1 MKFSVIIPTHNN
13 APDLMTLFYSI
24 GQQTF
29 KDFEVIVVA
38 DACNK
43 DHLTVA
49 RDLVKHC
56 EDFKCK
62 FVETKYKNAGMARN
76 AGLDIAEGD
85 YILFA
90 DDDDKFLHP
99 YVFDMIDNLTQ
110 KNDVDVLYFGFIF
123 GKFGYKGP
131 FDNGGHAFGNVWSK
145 AWKRSAIGDTRFPN
159 VYPDDDLQFCLLME
173 QKPITITAIES
184 PIYYYNYMRPGS
196 ISASENLQYD
206 FSKGDN

>member
-13 APDLMTLFYSI
+13 SDDLYQILQSI
-24 GQQTF
+24 RAQSFTDYEIILIADKCDKQNLEAAKKSANYCGARF
-29 KDFEVIVVA
+29 KAVD
-38 DACNK
+38 
-43 DHLTVA
+43 
-49 RDLVKHC
+49 
-56 EDFKCK
+56 
-62 FVETKYKNAGMARN
+62 YGNAGLARN
-76 AGLDIAEGD
+76 AGLEMAKGE

-90 DDDDKFLHP
+90 DDDDYFLHN

-173 QKPITITAIES
+173 QKPIKITAIES

-196 ISASENLQYD
+196 ISANENLQYN
-206 FSKGDN
+206 FSKGE